1 MGCTAIGR
9 ISCWVVVLV
18 FSLVLAGC
26 SEGERRDQSATAD
39 MTKVQQAQGQRSL
52 SADCEVDG
60 AIVGIAGVLLD
71 PGIRGGRPLPVEL
84 ERVVAR
90 ALPFAAP
97 LHEFESVEVSDA
109 RIATLRS
116 ADGVRSRPGSRDAVI
131 EVALV
136 DDGEAEP
143 SWLVVTWR
151 ISEPCG
157 GD

>member
-1 MGCTAIGR
+1 MYR
-9 ISCWVVVLV
+9 ISCWVVALALL
-18 FSLVLAGC
+18 LVLAGC
-26 SEGERRDQSATAD
+26 SGVERQDQPAA
-39 MTKVQQAQGQRSL
+39 VEVGQAQGQRIP
-52 SADCEVDG
+52 SADCGVDG
-60 AIVGIAGVLLD
+60 PIVGIAGTVLD
-71 PGIRGGRPLPVEL
+71 PGIGSGRPLPVEL

-97 LHEFESVEVSDA
+97 LQEFESVEVSDD

-116 ADGVRSRPGSRDAVI
+116 VDGVRSRPGSRDALI

-157 GD
+157 ED

>member
-1 MGCTAIGR
+1 MEERRVVIRR
-9 ISCWVVVLV
+9 ISCGAAVLV
-18 FSLVLAGC
+18 LLLVLVGC
-26 SEGERRDQSATAD
+26 SGVERQDQPAA
-39 MTKVQQAQGQRSL
+39 VEVGQAQGQGFS
-52 SADCEVDG
+52 SADCGVDG
-60 AIVGIAGVLLD
+60 PIVGIAGTVLD
-71 PGIRGGRPLPVEL
+71 PGIGSGRPLPVEL

-90 ALPFAAP
+90 ALPFSVQ
-97 LHEFESVEVSDA
+97 LHEFESVEVSDD

-116 ADGVRSRPGSRDAVI
+116 TDGVRSRPGSRDALI

-157 GD
+157 DD

>member
-1 MGCTAIGR
+1 MHR
-9 ISCWVVVLV
+9 ISCWVVALALL
-18 FSLVLAGC
+18 LVLAGC
-26 SEGERRDQSATAD
+26 SGGERQGQPAAVE
-39 MTKVQQAQGQRSL
+39 VQQAQGQRSL
-52 SADCEVDG
+52 SADCGVDG
-60 AIVGIAGVLLD
+60 PIVGIAGTVLD
-71 PGIRGGRPLPVEL
+71 PSIGSGRPLPVEL
-84 ERVVAR
+84 EWVVAR

-97 LHEFESVEVSDA
+97 LHEFESVEVSDD

-116 ADGVRSRPGSRDAVI
+116 ADGVRSRPGSRDALV

>member
-1 MGCTAIGR
+1 MYR
-9 ISCWVVVLV
+9 ISCWAVVLV
-18 FSLVLAGC
+18 LLLVLAGC
-26 SEGERRDQSATAD
+26 SGVERQDQPAA
-39 MTKVQQAQGQRSL
+39 VEVGQAQRQRSL
-52 SADCEVDG
+52 SADCGVDG
-60 AIVGIAGVLLD
+60 PIVGIAGTVLD
-71 PGIRGGRPLPVEL
+71 PGIGSGRPLPVEL

-97 LHEFESVEVSDA
+97 LHEFESVEVSDD

-157 GD
+157 GA

>member
-1 MGCTAIGR
+1 MCR
-9 ISCWVVVLV
+9 ISCWAVVLV
-18 FSLVLAGC
+18 LLLALAGC
-26 SEGERRDQSATAD
+26 SEVERREQPAG
-39 MTKVQQAQGQRSL
+39 VEVGQAQGQRIPSV
-52 SADCEVDG
+52 DCGVDG
-60 AIVGIAGVLLD
+60 PIVGIAGTVLD

-97 LHEFESVEVSDA
+97 LHEFESVEVSDD
-109 RIATLRS
+109 RIAMLRS
-116 ADGVRSRPGSRDAVI
+116 ADGVRSRPGSRDALI

-136 DDGEAEP
+136 DDGEVEP